1 MKFLFRRLARTLF
14 ISGAVS
20 ASVIGL
26 VGCDE
31 PAPLDPDLD
40 VVRPVKALT
49 IPAMTDDT
57 TRRFPGRVRAAER
70 VELAFSLSGKLIELP
85 VDQGQLVTEGE
96 RVARLDPRDYQ
107 SALQAA
113 QAQYN
118 EAKANFERGG
128 ELVEQGH
135 ISRMDYDRLRA
146 NYEVAAA
153 QLSTARKALADTDL
167 VAPFDGII
175 ARRYVDNF
183 QEVSA
188 NQPVVSLQD
197 NSVIEIVVDA
207 PERTIAAAP
216 GDGAATFAATFEALP
231 GVEFP
236 LTIREFSAE
245 ADPDTQTYEIVFA
258 MPRPETANIL
268 SGMTANVLV
277 RRPVAEDRG
286 GAVIRIPAVA
296 VFADAAGAPHV
307 WVIADDGA
315 VSPRAVKTGSLVG
328 AERIE
333 ILSGLEPGETI
344 AIAGV
349 TRLRDGQVVRPVDAI
364 AYD

>member
-1 MKFLFRRLARTLF
+1 MHSLYRHLSRLLLVGCTL
-14 ISGAVS
+14 
-20 ASVIGL
+20 SVPAIGL
-26 VGCDE
+26 LGCDE

-40 VVRPVKALT
+40 IVRPVKALT
-49 IPAMTDDT
+49 IPGIGDGT
-57 TRRFPGRVRAAER
+57 TRQFPGRVRAAER
-70 VELAFSLSGKLIELP
+70 VDLAFPTSGKLIELP
-85 VDQGQLVTEGE
+85 VVQGQMVAEGE

-107 SALQAA
+107 SAVQAA

-118 EAKANFERGG
+118 EARANFERGK

-135 ISRMDYDRLRA
+135 ISGMDFDRLRA

-153 QLSTARKALADTDL
+153 QLSTARKALSDTDL
-167 VAPFDGII
+167 VAPFDGVI
-175 ARRYVDNF
+175 ARRHVDNF
-183 QEVSA
+183 QEVST

-207 PERTIAAAP
+207 PERLVASAAN
-216 GDGAATFAATFEALP
+216 DGKATFAATFEALP

-245 ADPDTQTYEIVFA
+245 ADPNTQTYEIIFA

-268 SGMTANVLV
+268 PGMTANVIA
-277 RRPVAEDRG
+277 RRPVAAGVTG
-286 GAVIRIPAVA
+286 GSIRIPAIA
-296 VFADAAGAPHV
+296 VFANEGGEPQV
-307 WVIADDGA
+307 WVIGADGTVDL
-315 VSPRAVKTGSLVG
+315 RAVTTGSLVG
-328 AERIE
+328 ADRIE
-333 ILSGLEPGETI
+333 ILSGLEPGDTI

-349 TRLRDGQVVRPVDAI
+349 SRLREGQQVRPVDAI